1 MTRGVPTAGS
11 RSKFEAKVRAAL
23 GAAWDYESEQ
33 LPYTLENRYWPDF
46 THKTT
51 KVIIEA
57 KGRFT
62 GADRRK
68 MLRVREAHPER
79 DIRLCFMRDNKLN
92 KKSAT
97 TYTAWATK
105 NGFKSTVFPTLPIT
119 PKEVNAYARKQSAKK
134 AAKR

>member
-1 MTRGVPTAGS
+1 MR
-11 RSKFEAKVRAAL
+11 EAL
-23 GAAWDYESEQ
+23 GPTWGYECER
-33 LPYTLENRYWPDF
+33 LAYVLENNYWPDF
-46 THKTT
+46 THKAT
-51 KVIIEA
+51 KIIVEA

-68 MLRVREAHPER
+68 MLKVKEGHPNR
-79 DIRLCFMRDNKLN
+79 DIRICFMRDNKLN

-105 NGFKSTVFPTLPIT
+105 NGFKSSVFPILPLT
-119 PKEVNAYARKQSAKK
+119 AKEVHGYARKQSAKK